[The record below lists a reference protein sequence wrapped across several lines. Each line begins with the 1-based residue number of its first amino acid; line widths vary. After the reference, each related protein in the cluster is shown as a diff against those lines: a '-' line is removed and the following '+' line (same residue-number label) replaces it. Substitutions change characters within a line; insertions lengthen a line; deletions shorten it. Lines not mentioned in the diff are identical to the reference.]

1 MWGNAALSWGSRKQK
16 CVALSSCEAELIALS
31 EATKDVVYTRK
42 FVAGLDKSAVCGPT
56 DLRTDNTGARH
67 VSYNPELHD
76 RMKHVARRHFFV
88 RDMVE
93 NFEIN
98 VPFVP
103 TKENVADFFTKSLPA
118 PAFFAFRKILM
129 NERDQAS
136 PSSKLLPLLV
146 GLAMVEGGA
155 SEGNA

>member
-31 EATKDVVYTRK
+31 EATKDVVYSRK
-42 FVAGLDKSAVCGPT
+42 FVAGLDKTAVRGPT
-56 DLRTDNTGARH
+56 DLRTDNTAARH

-76 RMKHVARRHFFV
+76 RMKHVSRRHFFV

-118 PAFFAFRKILM
+118 PAFFASRKTLPTSLPS
-129 NERDQAS
+129 RS
-136 PSSKLLPLLV
+136 RHRPSSPF
-146 GLAMVEGGA
+146 AR
-155 SEGNA
+155 SS

>member
-1 MWGNAALSWGSRKQK
+1 MYIVRREP
-16 CVALSSCEAELIALS
+16 LSS
-31 EATKDVVYTRK
+31 
-42 FVAGLDKSAVCGPT
+42 
-56 DLRTDNTGARH
+56 RTDNTAARH

-93 NFEIN
+93 YFEIN

-118 PAFFAFRKILM
+118 PAFFAFRKIHM

-136 PSSKLLPLLV
+136 PPSKFSPLLV
-146 GLAMVEGGA
+146 GLAMVEGGRPKEMLNTSLGGSKAARTA
-155 SEGNA
+155 SHRPPALQVSR